1 LLQTVLLDCK
11 SEYFLQLQDKNKLF
25 LYNCVAS
32 YRNMRVSGWQRAIRA
47 VDCCVDI
54 GDWRTVVRTQ

>member
-25 LYNCVAS
+25 LYKYVNRKLPKHAS
-32 YRNMRVSGWQRAIRA
+32 
-47 VDCCVDI
+47 
-54 GDWRTVVRTQ
+54 